1 MKPATNSLAKKKY
14 AIPHVY
20 IILLIIILLATVLT
34 YIVPAGQFDRET
46 VDNVKMVI
54 PGTYHRIDQ
63 TPVNLFDMFV
73 AIPQGFVS
81 MANIVILIYMC
92 VAGMGILTSTGA
104 LERVFG
110 SFISKVGAKG
120 RVVMLIIFYAFFF
133 VRGGLTGSVNSPIAF
148 IPLVVTLCLAVG
160 YDVMTAL
167 GIVAVGALVGFL
179 WYNSFPAQVFMGDT
193 GSLSIGGIIAVFALC
208 IRKEL
213 LLPLLCGIFLVESL
227 SVMLQVSYFKYTKR
241 KYGEGRRI
249 LLMSPLHHH
258 YQKQGFFETKIVTRF
273 WIVSLLLAAITL
285 VTLKIR

>member
-1 MKPATNSLAKKKY
+1 MKPATNSLAKKKH

-120 RVVMLIIFYAFFF
+120 RVVMLKNNYVLRYTQSGKLHENTTSAQSVKWSTLEAHLLSSPKIISAFRSNDMF
-133 VRGGLTGSVNSPIAF
+133 RLCYPRISIIKKL
-148 IPLVVTLCLAVG
+148 IP
-160 YDVMTAL
+160 
-167 GIVAVGALVGFL
+167 
-179 WYNSFPAQVFMGDT
+179 
-193 GSLSIGGIIAVFALC
+193 
-208 IRKEL
+208 
-213 LLPLLCGIFLVESL
+213 
-227 SVMLQVSYFKYTKR
+227 YFKTEMNYSSRKRQHEFNEYT
-241 KYGEGRRI
+241 
-249 LLMSPLHHH
+249 
-258 YQKQGFFETKIVTRF
+258 
-273 WIVSLLLAAITL
+273 
-285 VTLKIR
+285 

>member
-110 SFISKVGAKG
+110 SFISKVGALFGK
-120 RVVMLIIFYAFFF
+120 
-133 VRGGLTGSVNSPIAF
+133 
-148 IPLVVTLCLAVG
+148 
-160 YDVMTAL
+160 
-167 GIVAVGALVGFL
+167 VGASVHGCQHFCSL
-179 WYNSFPAQVFMGDT
+179 AQGTYCHEVRRYEEEQ
-193 GSLSIGGIIAVFALC
+193 S
-208 IRKEL
+208 
-213 LLPLLCGIFLVESL
+213 CGV
-227 SVMLQVSYFKYTKR
+227 V
-241 KYGEGRRI
+241 
-249 LLMSPLHHH
+249 
-258 YQKQGFFETKIVTRF
+258 
-273 WIVSLLLAAITL
+273 
-285 VTLKIR
+285 